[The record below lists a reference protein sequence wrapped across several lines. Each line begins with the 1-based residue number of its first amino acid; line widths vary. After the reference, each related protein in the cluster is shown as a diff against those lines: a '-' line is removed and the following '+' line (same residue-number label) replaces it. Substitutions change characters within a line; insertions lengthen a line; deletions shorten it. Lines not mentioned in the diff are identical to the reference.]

1 MKKAGNF
8 LIVICFISNLFAI
21 DGLLSK
27 SENLRIVKTQYF
39 DIIFPEECR
48 ESAKILVENADKAY
62 EELAATYE
70 QPMLFRFPVV
80 ITPEEQMFNAYF
92 STGYYNRI
100 VMYAT
105 TPDEDFN
112 EFSEIFLS
120 TFKHELTHAFTFNL
134 RDKFWQVYSI
144 MFGDNPTPT
153 MIAITSGMAE
163 GATVSYESK
172 DGEGRINNEY
182 TKHLLRQAK
191 IEDDFPSYADVS
203 CVAEKDPNAN
213 FYEFNGFFHDWLQK
227 NYGMKKYGEWWYR
240 QVNIQSLTVGGA
252 FKKVYG
258 FKLKDAWNQFAQEF
272 EIPEICDDSVEN
284 GKIQDLFA
292 PDSNVYSKENSSGNY
307 FYFLT
312 NTQKGIYFYKRG
324 YIYFIDKNDL
334 ENSEIQAKKI
344 CSVSNVSNIRFSND
358 GNFAVITYYDL
369 NAPTTKRKIS
379 IYDIQN
385 KKNIRINKDAIKD
398 GNLIKKDGEYYLVYT
413 DFSSFNVKIKVDKV
427 DFSNKKNLL
436 TNVSE
441 KVLNTEVNAYS
452 YVDVGGGNFAF
463 INKSKMD
470 YSICVFDSEC
480 NLVKE
485 YSLPLEKMDIR
496 YLSFMN
502 DNLYFSWANPGTMIR
517 FGKIDLAKDIISL
530 SNQNISGGI
539 FYPVGLNQN
548 EIAYIANFAKE
559 YRLLKKQIQ
568 PETMQEFSVETIA
581 MNNDDFSNEERTLP
595 LELAGERE
603 YKKYEHLK
611 RGVLLPLGTVVSNSF
626 GENGS
631 SQIDLP
637 IGISY
642 ITSNPWGGTAF
653 YGSVGY
659 GRGTNSVGIN
669 LGVQGG
675 ADNTFFRYV
684 IDNVTEFDKKGWKS
698 ASLALGLSSEISVL
712 KKSAFAI
719 SNNTYGFIGKENN
732 VNAKNSFGAYA
743 PLTNDKYLY
752 LENSTSFVYRWQE
765 STGYSRYAK
774 KGFAIGPSFLYQ
786 YLSKVTP
793 VKKEYLNA
801 SRLGMQGLIMI
812 PRLFPIK
819 CKTGL
824 TYNLPTTIRLN
835 VLSPSATNYSIDS
848 PGLVFGFFK
857 DSAAFELAS
866 FEAQTVLF
874 SSEIQKSIFGTSG
887 LYLNYWT
894 ISFVYFGE
902 FECFPEKNRSSYSI
916 TNIPYFVD
924 LVKQNDVFYNDYGA
938 VRFAFAFTP
947 AIGGL
952 ANPSNKIEMYLD
964 LSLSG
969 FDSTIL
975 PQLKFGI
982 KMN

>member
-1 MKKAGNF
+1 MKKAGIF
-8 LIVICFISNLFAI
+8 LITICFISNLFAM

-27 SENLRIVKTQYF
+27 SKNLRIVKTQWF

-48 ESAKILVENADKAY
+48 ESAKILVENADKVY

-70 QPMLFRFPVV
+70 KSILFRFPVV

-100 VMYAT
+100 VMYDT
-105 TPDEDFN
+105 TPDEEFN
-112 EFSEIFLS
+112 EFSEVFLS
-120 TFKHELTHAFTFNL
+120 TFKHELTHAFTYNL
-134 RDKFWQVYSI
+134 RNKFWQSYSEI
-144 MFGDNPTPT
+144 FGDNPTPT
-153 MIAITSGMAE
+153 MVAITSGMAE

-191 IEDDFPSYADVS
+191 IENDFPSYADVS
-203 CVAEKDPNAN
+203 CVADKDPNAN

-227 NYGMKKYGEWWYR
+227 KYGMQKYGEWWFR

-258 FKLKDAWNQFAQEF
+258 FKLKDAWNQFVQEF

-334 ENSEIQAKKI
+334 GNSEVKAEKI
-344 CSVSNVSNIRFSND
+344 CPVSYVSNIRFSND
-358 GNFAVITYYDL
+358 GNFAVITYYDF
-369 NAPTTKRKIS
+369 NAPTTQRSIS
-379 IYDIQN
+379 IYDIPN
-385 KKNIRINKDAIKD
+385 KKFIQTNKNAIKD

-427 DFSNKKNLL
+427 DFANKKNLL
-436 TNVSE
+436 TNVSQ
-441 KVLNTEVNAYS
+441 KVLNTDVNAYS

-463 INKSKMD
+463 INKSKMN

-517 FGKIDLAKDIISL
+517 FGKVDLANDTISL

-548 EIAYIANFAKE
+548 EIAYVANFAKE

-581 MNNDDFSNEERTLP
+581 MNNDDFSNEERKLP
-595 LELAGERE
+595 LELPGERK
-603 YKKYEHLK
+603 YKQNEHLN

-631 SQIDLP
+631 SQITLP
-637 IGISY
+637 IGLTY
-642 ITSNPWGGTAF
+642 ITSNPWGGTVY

-659 GRGTNSVGIN
+659 GVGTNSAGIN

-675 ADNTFFRYV
+675 ADNTFFRYS
-684 IDNVTEFDKKGWKS
+684 IDTVNEFDKNGWKNS
-698 ASLALGLSSEISVL
+698 SLSLGLSSEFSVL
-712 KKSAFAI
+712 KKSAIAI
-719 SNNTYGFIGKENN
+719 SNNSYGFIGKENN
-732 VNAKNSFGAYA
+732 INAEVVFGAYA

-752 LENSTSFVYRWQE
+752 LENQTSALFQWAE

-774 KGFAIGPSFLYQ
+774 KGFSVGPTFLYQ
-786 YLSKVTP
+786 YLSKVIP
-793 VKKEYLNA
+793 SKQEYVNV
-801 SRLGMQGLIMI
+801 STLGLQGLIMI
-812 PRLFPIK
+812 PRLLPIT
-819 CKTGL
+819 CKIGK
-824 TYNLPTTIRLN
+824 TYNLPTTIRVNL
-835 VLSPSATNYSIDS
+835 LSPSATSYSIDS
-848 PGLVFGFFK
+848 PGLTFGFI
-857 DSAAFELAS
+857 DYSSGLELAS
-866 FEAQTVLF
+866 FEAQTILF
-874 SSEIQKSIFGTSG
+874 SSEIQKSILGTSG

-902 FECFPEKNRSSYSI
+902 FECYPEKNRNYYSI
-916 TNIPYFVD
+916 TNIPYFVN
-924 LVKQNDVFYNDYGA
+924 LVKQNDIFFEAYSA
-938 VRFAFAFTP
+938 FRFSLALTP

-952 ANPSNKIEMYLD
+952 ANPSNKIELYSD
-964 LSLSG
+964 LRFVIIG
-969 FDSTIL
+969 PIFL
-975 PQLKFGI
+975 PEFTFGI
-982 KMN
+982 KIN